1 MNLFPKSVRWT
12 LGVLAILLLTY
23 LLIGSWQASRLLKST
38 LRVGAATAQNAGWP
52 APEVPADIGY
62 QGDPNRAFG
71 YQFESIAIDGQ
82 LGQLPAWFIP
92 AEASDAAAPWAL
104 FVHGIGGRRENG
116 YRFLPTFHDAGHPV
130 LMISYRDDS
139 GAPIDPSGLYAFGLT
154 EWPDLERAVRYAL
167 KNGARSVI
175 LIAESMGGGIV
186 GQFLL
191 HSSHGDAISAIV
203 LDAPATSIDAILTDQ
218 IEKMHLPFAPILARG
233 ALLYSDWFSPVHLGE
248 AETTAALARQDKPL
262 FLSHGFVDQIVPIGS
277 SDRLVAMRSAQTTY
291 LRTAADHI
299 QSWKL
304 DPSQYEASLRA
315 FLSTLQNRPV
325 VSSCCAGALTY
336 GKGIYGPKSPAP

>member
-1 MNLFPKSVRWT
+1 MNLFPKSVRWA
-12 LGVLAILLLTY
+12 LGVLVILLLAY
-23 LLIGSWQASRLLKST
+23 ILIGSWQASRLLEST

-71 YQFESIAIDGQ
+71 YQFESIAIDGE

-92 AEASDAAAPWAL
+92 TVSPGAATPWAL

-139 GAPIDPSGLYAFGLT
+139 GAPVDPSGLYAFGLT
-154 EWPDLERAVRYAL
+154 EWPDLERGVRYAL
-167 KNGARSVI
+167 QNGAPSVI

-186 GQFLL
+186 GQFML
-191 HSSHGDAISAIV
+191 HSGQRDAISAIV
-203 LDAPATSIDAILTDQ
+203 LDAPAISFDSILTEQ
-218 IEKMHLPFAPILARG
+218 IEKMHLPLAPILARG
-233 ALLYSDWFSPVHLGE
+233 ALLFSDWFSTVPLGE
-248 AETTAALARQDKPL
+248 AETTEALARLDKPL
-262 FLSHGFVDQIVPIGS
+262 FLSHGFIDQIVPIVS
-277 SDRLVAMRSAQTTY
+277 SDRLVAMRSAPTTY

-315 FLSTLQNRPV
+315 FLSTL
-325 VSSCCAGALTY
+325 
-336 GKGIYGPKSPAP
+336 